1 MKNASVTTHRCF
13 VTLSPCFF
21 CFLCSVII
29 ISPDHYQA
37 NSPLTVMERR
47 VGLPH
52 SFGERFLTA
61 AKEEGMGQG
70 KQDKRPNKVHLN
82 LETAG
87 PFSPC
92 PYKELLVNPGRLS
105 SSLYWAQITPYRM
118 GNITV
123 GAWKHTHTHSCA
135 QTQRTMLFYETED
148 GELGGVFFLSWH
160 KRASLV
166 EHTKIGAV

>member
-1 MKNASVTTHRCF
+1 MKNASVTTHCCF

-105 SSLYWAQITPYRM
+105 SSLY
-118 GNITV
+118 
-123 GAWKHTHTHSCA
+123 
-135 QTQRTMLFYETED
+135 
-148 GELGGVFFLSWH
+148 
-160 KRASLV
+160 
-166 EHTKIGAV
+166 

>member
-148 GELGGVFFLSWH
+148 GELGGVFFLSLH

-166 EHTKIGAV
+166 EHTKIGEV

>member
-52 SFGERFLTA
+52 GFGERFLTA

-123 GAWKHTHTHSCA
+123 GAWKHTHTCVRKHRGPCCFMR
-135 QTQRTMLFYETED
+135 QRTGNLEGY
-148 GELGGVFFLSWH
+148 FFCLYTRGQVWWNIL
-160 KRASLV
+160 K
-166 EHTKIGAV
+166 